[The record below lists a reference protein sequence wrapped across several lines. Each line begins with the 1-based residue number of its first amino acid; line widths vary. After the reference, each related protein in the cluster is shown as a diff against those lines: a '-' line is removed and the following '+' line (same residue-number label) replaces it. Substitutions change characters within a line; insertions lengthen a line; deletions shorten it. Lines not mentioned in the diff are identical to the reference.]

1 MCIKDFFGVL
11 LWSSFLNLEEKC
23 GILAKSCVSAL
34 FFKGEQKFQYIRKHP
49 SGRTRR
55 GKRGRERANSVDDT
69 AGSANTAKR
78 YARLEIR
85 RNDQERGE
93 GALRA
98 IQELILREIAGEH
111 ILIPVGQTALKVH
124 GMITLSESGLLLW
137 NRLQEECTEE
147 DLVEALLAE
156 YQVDRA
162 TAEADVG
169 EFLNQMDQVGIL
181 CGRPGEETL

>member
-1 MCIKDFFGVL
+1 MSVR
-11 LWSSFLNLEEKC
+11 SFLRGN
-23 GILAKSCVSAL
+23 KSFNTSKTFRPAGPGGG
-34 FFKGEQKFQYIRKHP
+34 KKK
-49 SGRTRR
+49 
-55 GKRGRERANSVDDT
+55 GKRTNFVDDA
-69 AGSANTAKR
+69 AGFVNTAKLC
-78 YARLEIR
+78 AQPEFR

-98 IQELILREIAGEH
+98 NQELILREIAGEH

-137 NRLQEECTEE
+137 NRLQEDCTED

-156 YQVDRA
+156 YRVDRA

-169 EFLNQMDQVGIL
+169 EFLTQMDQVGIL

>member
-1 MCIKDFFGVL
+1 MRIKDFFVVL
-11 LWSSFLNLEEKC
+11 LWRSFLNLEEKYD
-23 GILAKSCVSAL
+23 ILAKSYVSAL
-34 FFKGEQKFQYIRKHP
+34 FFKGEQKFQYLQNLP
-49 SGRTRR
+49 PGRTGR
-55 GKRGRERANSVDDT
+55 GKKEGKRTNFVDDA
-69 AGSANTAKR
+69 AGFVNTAKLC
-78 YARLEIR
+78 AQPEFR

-98 IQELILREIAGEH
+98 NQELILREIAGEH

-137 NRLQEECTEE
+137 NRLQEDCTEN

-156 YQVDRA
+156 YRVDRA
-162 TAEADVG
+162 TAEADVR
-169 EFLNQMDQVGIL
+169 EFLTQMDQVGIL